1 MSEVTR
7 VFAETYKMY
16 DENLDAFSNRW
27 KDVVVLGARPEDCRL
42 RSVEAFG
49 HTWRVSLAGEQVEVP
64 PEGFPATVGPPDE
77 DGLQSLRFHTPWTG
91 VTLAVVASPLVPQTL
106 VNWFAECSH
115 LREVHGLELLGTSRA
130 RSLQGMFL
138 GCESL
143 EALDVSGFDT
153 SQAEDLSSM
162 FFGCSALRTLDLSGF
177 DTSRVTNM
185 SSMLSGC
192 SSLRSVNVT
201 GLDTSRVTHMSNL
214 FCSCSA
220 LRELDLSGF
229 DTSHAEHLS
238 GLFWNCTALE
248 ALDLSGFDFSNA
260 TTMLFMFRNCSS
272 LAALRMPGVSPE
284 RADKIRMGAMFEGTD
299 SLGDTPQHLVELV
312 RSGTGVSIGNL

>member
-7 VFAETYKMY
+7 VFVETYKMY

-64 PEGFPATVGPPDE
+64 PEGFPATMGPPDE

-91 VTLAVVASPLVPQTL
+91 VTLAVVASPIVPQTL

-115 LREVHGLELLGTSRA
+115 LREVHGLELLDTSRA

-143 EALDVSGFDT
+143 EALDV
-153 SQAEDLSSM
+153 
-162 FFGCSALRTLDLSGF
+162 
-177 DTSRVTNM
+177 
-185 SSMLSGC
+185 
-192 SSLRSVNVT
+192 
-201 GLDTSRVTHMSNL
+201 
-214 FCSCSA
+214 
-220 LRELDLSGF
+220 SGF

-248 ALDLSGFDFSNA
+248 ALDLSGFDFSSA

-272 LAALRMPGVSPE
+272 LAAFRMPGVSPE

>member
-1 MSEVTR
+1 MTCIFKRGTVR
-7 VFAETYKMY
+7 VPADEEPSWAE
-16 DENLDAFSNRW
+16 
-27 KDVVVLGARPEDCRL
+27 
-42 RSVEAFG
+42 
-49 HTWRVSLAGEQVEVP
+49 
-64 PEGFPATVGPPDE
+64 
-77 DGLQSLRFHTPWTG
+77 
-91 VTLAVVASPLVPQTL
+91 VASPIVSQTL

-115 LREVHGLELLGTSRA
+115 LREVHGLELLDTSRA

-177 DTSRVTNM
+177 DF
-185 SSMLSGC
+185 SS
-192 SSLRSVNVT
+192 
-201 GLDTSRVTHMSNL
+201 
-214 FCSCSA
+214 
-220 LRELDLSGF
+220 
-229 DTSHAEHLS
+229 
-238 GLFWNCTALE
+238 
-248 ALDLSGFDFSNA
+248 A

>member
-91 VTLAVVASPLVPQTL
+91 VTLAVVASPIVPQTL

-115 LREVHGLELLGTSRA
+115 LREVHGLELLDTSRA

-162 FFGCSALRTLDLSGF
+162 FFGCSALRSLDLSGL

-201 GLDTSRVTHMSNL
+201 
-214 FCSCSA
+214 
-220 LRELDLSGF
+220 GF

-248 ALDLSGFDFSNA
+248 ALDLSGFDFSSA

>member
-64 PEGFPATVGPPDE
+64 PEGFPATLGPPDE

-115 LREVHGLELLGTSRA
+115 LREVHGLELLDTSRA

-162 FFGCSALRTLDLSGF
+162 FFGCSALRD
-177 DTSRVTNM
+177 
-185 SSMLSGC
+185 
-192 SSLRSVNVT
+192 
-201 GLDTSRVTHMSNL
+201 
-214 FCSCSA
+214 
-220 LRELDLSGF
+220 LDLSGF

-238 GLFWNCTALE
+238 GLFWNCAELA
-248 ALDLSGFDFSNA
+248 ALDLSGFDFSSA